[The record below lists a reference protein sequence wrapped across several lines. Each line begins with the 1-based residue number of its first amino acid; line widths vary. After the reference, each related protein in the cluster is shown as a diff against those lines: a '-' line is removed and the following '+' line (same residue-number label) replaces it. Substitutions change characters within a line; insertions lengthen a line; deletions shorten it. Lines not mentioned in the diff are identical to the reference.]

1 MIAFSSDEEL
11 KLALPCVKDGIFRI
25 YVKGNLSQFSILS

>member
-1 MIAFSSDEEL
+1 MVAFSSDEEL

-25 YVKGNLSQFSILS
+25 YIKGNLYYLEPA